1 MLFVQIQNIFLPVC
15 SSSSSIL
22 SRPITATVT
31 NWVTSRLHEPSKPA
45 RSFSLLHRHQLDPQG
60 EGQEARER
68 GGSLVKGIVGK
79 AMSATPA
86 ATVKSFEKHHQVTSS
101 CCAAA
106 APVASAAFRKASIRL
121 QWRRREL
128 PETLLMGQMDKM
140 C

>member
-1 MLFVQIQNIFLPVC
+1 MSQASRHGRSHSADI
-15 SSSSSIL
+15 SS
-22 SRPITATVT
+22 T
-31 NWVTSRLHEPSKPA
+31 H
-45 RSFSLLHRHQLDPQG
+45 
-60 EGQEARER
+60 RER
-68 GGSLVKGIVGK
+68 GKKQESVVAAWSKGWWGK

-128 PETLLMGQMDKM
+128 PETLLKGQMDKM